1 MADPGRLLFSPA
13 ALGIRIRFGPS
24 QRDTE
29 WKHLTLGLF
38 PHPTGPTV
46 HFLRLTP
53 QITLEHEWGMTLFYT
68 LFEPTTRT
76 FLVGNSGLVPR
87 NPKHHD
93 LVDCRLLR
101 MGPSAFL
108 PSGSH
113 PARLRPSSLELPGGE
128 WKGKEYA
135 GRGSP

>member
-76 FLVGNSGLVPR
+76 FLVGNSVIF
-87 NPKHHD
+87 KYIK
-93 LVDCRLLR
+93 
-101 MGPSAFL
+101 A
-108 PSGSH
+108 SH
-113 PARLRPSSLELPGGE
+113 SYR
-128 WKGKEYA
+128 
-135 GRGSP
+135 